1 MEIFE
6 KILAVNTASGEE
18 KEVREIIK
26 EYLEPNADRIYTDKT
41 GNLIAVYDG
50 GCDKTGKTEK
60 IAVFAPMDA
69 AGLIVT
75 YIESNGHI
83 KAASLGK
90 CDYRSACCSIVTNG
104 KISGVLVPECES
116 SDSVNSSYVDFG
128 FDSAQEAEKFIS
140 QGDTLFFKTA
150 VTELENGYIC
160 APGLASKACT
170 SGVCLA
176 AVNTVRKQGKCIYYV
191 FCTKSSLDSR
201 GAAQTSF
208 QIAPDKALCVS
219 SYSGKE
225 FGVKIIDARTVCDR
239 ELSDELEKAI
249 IAKGKVAKR
258 YVSEK
263 EDGDVSR
270 IVSSGKGVKTA
281 SILLPSEY
289 KGSLAEK
296 VRTENVRLLSDIIT
310 EFLSNI

>member
-6 KILAVNTASGEE
+6 KMLAANTASGEE
-18 KEVREIIK
+18 NAVREIIK

-50 GCDKTGKTEK
+50 GCDETGKTEK

-69 AGLIVT
+69 EGLIVT

-83 KAASLGK
+83 KVSSLGK
-90 CDYRSACCSIVTNG
+90 CDYRSVCCSIVTNG
-104 KISGVLVPECES
+104 KISGVLVPESES

-128 FDSAQEAEKFIS
+128 FESAQEAEKFIS
-140 QGDTLFFKTA
+140 QGDTLFFKAA
-150 VTELENGYIC
+150 VAELENGYIC
-160 APGLASKACT
+160 APGLASKACVT
-170 SGVCLA
+170 AACLA

-191 FCTKSSLDSR
+191 FCTKSALDSR

-225 FGVKIIDARTVCDR
+225 FGVKIVDAGTVCDK
-239 ELSDELEKAI
+239 ELSDALEKAI
-249 IAKGKVAKR
+249 ISQGKEAKR
-258 YVSEK
+258 YVSQK
-263 EDGDVSR
+263 EAGDASR
-270 IVSSGKGVKTA
+270 VFTSGMGVKTA
-281 SILLPSEY
+281 SVLMPSEY
-289 KGSLAEK
+289 KGSLSEK
-296 VRTENVRLLSDIIT
+296 VRTENVHLLSDIIT
-310 EFLSNI
+310 EFLNNI